1 MSSIVVCPH
10 RALKRIAASSPTEG
24 VGPVPSLDLEIDTPA
39 ATASSSLAEDGEG
52 FRNARD
58 TNDDDVKAKF
68 FAKFFESLKKSRR
81 DWAEDKE
88 VKEVTEFINV
98 GKLTLKEVD
107 DTARV
112 TKTIRLKM

>member
-24 VGPVPSLDLEIDTPA
+24 VGPVPTLDLEIDTPA

-68 FAKFFESLKKSRR
+68 FESLKKSRR
-81 DWAEDKE
+81 DWAADKE
-88 VKEVTEFINV
+88 VKEVTEFTNV

-112 TKTIRLKM
+112 TKTIKLKM